1 MLHQLLAVNTFA
13 FILIFV
19 RVGAVITVLPGFSAG
34 YVSIRIRLLL
44 ALAISFLLTPVLA
57 ERLPGLPATPIA
69 LGLLLL
75 AETLIGLFLGAIAR
89 IVVASLHVAGTFAS
103 YFASLTSALVNDPVT
118 DQQSSTIAGFFG
130 TVGVLLIFVAD
141 LHHLMLSA
149 VVESYAVFVPGA
161 LPPIGDFADMIAQ
174 RVAASFALGLQMA
187 APFLIFGMAYY
198 IGLGLLGRLM
208 PQLQVFFIGIPLQIS
223 LQIWVMML
231 TLSGIMMVFLNR
243 FSEVLSPFAGP

>member
-1 MLHQLLAVNTFA
+1 MLQQLLAVNTFA

-75 AETLIGLFLGAIAR
+75 AETLIGLFLGALAR

-149 VVESYAVFVPGA
+149 VVESYSVFVPGA

-243 FSEVLSPFAGP
+243 FTEVLSPFAGL

>member
-1 MLHQLLAVNTFA
+1 MLQQLLALNTFA

-19 RVGAVITVLPGFSAG
+19 RVGAVITVMPGFSAG
-34 YVSIRIRLLL
+34 YVSMRIRLLL
-44 ALAISFLLTPVLA
+44 ALTISFLLTPVLA
-57 ERLPGLPATPIA
+57 ERLPGIPATPIA

-75 AETLIGLFLGAIAR
+75 AETLIGLFLGVVAR

-141 LHHLMLSA
+141 LHHLMLGA
-149 VVESYAVFVPGA
+149 IVESYELFVPGA
-161 LPPIGDFADMIAQ
+161 LPPIGDFADMIAR
-174 RVAASFALGLQMA
+174 RVADCFALGLQMA

-243 FSEVLSPFAGP
+243 FSEVLSPYAGL

>member
-1 MLHQLLAVNTFA
+1 MLQQLFAVNTFA

-57 ERLPGLPATPIA
+57 ERLPGLPATPMA

-75 AETLIGLFLGAIAR
+75 AETLIGLFLGSLAR
-89 IVVASLHVAGTFAS
+89 IVVASVHVAGTFAS

-141 LHHLMLSA
+141 LHHLILSA
-149 VVESYAVFVPGA
+149 VAESYAIFVPGA

-243 FSEVLSPFAGP
+243 FSEVLSPFAGL

>member
-1 MLHQLLAVNTFA
+1 MLQQLLVLNTFA

-34 YVSIRIRLLL
+34 YVSVRIRLLL

-57 ERLPGLPATPIA
+57 ERLPGLPATPVG

-75 AETLIGLFLGAIAR
+75 GEVLIGVFLGILAR

-141 LHHLMLSA
+141 LHHLMLRA
-149 VVESYAVFVPGA
+149 MAESYTLFAPGA
-161 LPPIGDFADMIAQ
+161 APPIGDFADMIAQ
-174 RVAASFALGLQMA
+174 RVAESFALGLQLSS
-187 APFLIFGMAYY
+187 PFLIFGLAYY

-243 FSEVLSPFAGP
+243 FSEVLGPFAG